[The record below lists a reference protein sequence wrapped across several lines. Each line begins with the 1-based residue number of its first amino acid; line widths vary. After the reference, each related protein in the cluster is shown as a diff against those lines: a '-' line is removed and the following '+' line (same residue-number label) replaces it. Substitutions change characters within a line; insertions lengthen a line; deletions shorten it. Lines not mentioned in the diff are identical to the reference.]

1 MAKKKTGGKVN
12 HGPIEVNDLLR
23 VTAAVLKL
31 QTMLFDA
38 LLTLPQNLDVPV
50 SAAWRKEFGS
60 PIGIRIGKGCDCVSP
75 LLSRTIKIGRG
86 CDCAAPVRAASIRIG
101 KEC

>member
-1 MAKKKTGGKVN
+1 MAKKKTRAGID
-12 HGPIEVNDLLR
+12 HGPVEVNDLLR
-23 VTAAVLKL
+23 LTAAVLKL

-60 PIGIRIGKGCDCVSP
+60 PIS
-75 LLSRTIKIGRG
+75 IKIGRG
-86 CDCAAPVRAASIRIG
+86 CDCVSPLFSRSIKIG
-101 KEC
+101 KGCDCSAAAVTRSIKIGKAC